1 MSVFLAEVIGTALLM
16 IFGCGVVANASLGKS
31 KGEGSGWIVIAT
43 GWGLGVAVAVYSV
56 FEFSS
61 AHINPAVTIGLAA
74 SGSFDWAQAPVYIA
88 GQLVGAFLGAL
99 IIWLAYQ
106 PHWRQT
112 EDPQAKLDVF
122 CTTPAIRDLPS
133 NFITEMVGT
142 FILVFGVLAI
152 GYYQGEL
159 EARSGIQPFLVGVLV
174 WAIGL
179 SLGGPTGYA
188 INPARD
194 LSPRLAHALL
204 PIPGKRDSNWSY
216 AWVPI
221 VAPIVGGALGGL
233 CYAFLFP
240 PA

>member
-1 MSVFLAEVIGTALLM
+1 MSNFLAEIIGTALLM
-16 IFGCGVVANASLGKS
+16 IFGCGVVATASLKGS
-31 KGEGSGWIVIAT
+31 KGEGSGWIVITT

-61 AHINPAVTIGLAA
+61 AHINPAVTVGLAA
-74 SGSFDWAQAPVYIA
+74 SGAFAWSQVPSYIFAQLI
-88 GQLVGAFLGAL
+88 GGFIGAV
-99 IIWLAYQ
+99 IIWIAFR
-106 PHWRQT
+106 PHWEPT

-133 NFITEMVGT
+133 NFVTEMIGT
-142 FILVFGVLAI
+142 FILMFGVLAI

-159 EARSGIQPFLVGVLV
+159 EMRTGIQPLLIGFLV

-194 LSPRLAHALL
+194 LAPRIAHALL

-221 VAPIVGGALGGL
+221 VAPLVGGALGGL

-240 PA
+240 A

>member
-1 MSVFLAEVIGTALLM
+1 MNFFVAEIIGTALLM
-16 IFGCGVVANASLGKS
+16 IFGCGVVATASLVGS
-31 KGEGSGWIVIAT
+31 KGEGSGWIVITT

-61 AHINPAVTIGLAA
+61 AHINPAVTVGLAA
-74 SGSFDWAQAPVYIA
+74 SGAFEWSQVPGYIIAQLIGGFIGAVVVWA
-88 GQLVGAFLGAL
+88 
-99 IIWLAYQ
+99 AYR
-106 PHWRQT
+106 PHWERT

-133 NFITEMVGT
+133 NFVTEAIGT

-152 GYYQGEL
+152 GYYEGEL
-159 EARSGIQPFLVGVLV
+159 DARSGVQPLLVGFLV

-194 LSPRLAHALL
+194 FSPRLAHALL

-221 VAPIVGGALGGL
+221 LAPIVGGALGGVS
-233 CYAFLFP
+233 YALLFP
-240 PA
+240 G